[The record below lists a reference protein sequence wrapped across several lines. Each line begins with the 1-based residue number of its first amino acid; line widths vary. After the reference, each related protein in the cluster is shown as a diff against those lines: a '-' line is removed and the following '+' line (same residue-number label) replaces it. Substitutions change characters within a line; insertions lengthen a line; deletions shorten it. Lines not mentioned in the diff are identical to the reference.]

1 MSASRLTPTLRVAC
15 KLLQVGSPSPNH
27 WAPFE
32 ASLIRLQ
39 TSFRS
44 VSCLHSSAGSLEG
57 PIEGSYPPANVLLDP
72 LLQEGWPADNQVSRY
87 ARSDSPSRHCI
98 TAPRS
103 VLWQPELTPGPIIRS
118 SVKPSIRPARTGVP
132 WAPSLPRM
140 VVAISA
146 SPARASRNRAP
157 T

>member
-15 KLLQVGSPSPNH
+15 KLLQAGSPSPNH

-87 ARSDSPSRHCI
+87 ARSDSPSRRCT
-98 TAPRS
+98 TAQRS

-132 WAPSLPRM
+132 FCGAGIHSRSPSPF
-140 VVAISA
+140 
-146 SPARASRNRAP
+146 
-157 T
+157 

>member
-1 MSASRLTPTLRVAC
+1 MRLVKARYLRRLGCPLLA
-15 KLLQVGSPSPNH
+15 LLQLFVSLVSCCRSARPRRITG
-27 WAPFE
+27 APFE
-32 ASLIRLQ
+32 ASLTRLQ
-39 TSFRS
+39 ISFRS

-118 SVKPSIRPARTGVP
+118 SVEQSIRPARTGLSVLRCWHP
-132 WAPSLPRM
+132 
-140 VVAISA
+140 
-146 SPARASRNRAP
+146 
-157 T
+157 

>member
-44 VSCLHSSAGSLEG
+44 VSCLHISAGSLEG

-72 LLQEGWPADNQVSRY
+72 LLQEGWPANNQVSRY
-87 ARSDSPSRHCI
+87 ARSDSPSRRCPF
-98 TAPRS
+98 AGALPLGSRNSPPALSFGVLSSSRS
-103 VLWQPELTPGPIIRS
+103 VRPGPACPFCGAGTHS
-118 SVKPSIRPARTGVP
+118 HSPSPP
-132 WAPSLPRM
+132 
-140 VVAISA
+140 
-146 SPARASRNRAP
+146 
-157 T
+157 